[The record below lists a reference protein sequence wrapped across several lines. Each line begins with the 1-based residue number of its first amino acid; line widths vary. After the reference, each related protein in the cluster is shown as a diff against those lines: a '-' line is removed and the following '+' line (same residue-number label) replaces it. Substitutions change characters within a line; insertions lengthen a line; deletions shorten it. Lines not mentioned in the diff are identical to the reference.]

1 MQRCCKRNVPAW
13 GSLEARGGLHGH
25 MLTTVFVADDHS
37 IVRDGLV
44 SLLRANGLEVVGTAD
59 NGRDAVNGVLR
70 LAPRVVVMDISMPD
84 LGGIDAA
91 REIRAI
97 LPDVGIVI
105 LTMHSSAE
113 YVFKAL
119 EAGVRGYLLKESAS
133 VEIIDAVRAVEQGR
147 RYLSRKVAE
156 IVADGIG
163 ERAGAGVLESL
174 SKREREVLRLVVDG
188 YSSTK
193 IGALLHL
200 SPKTIDSYRSRLMH
214 KLHVN
219 QLAGLVKFAV
229 QHGLTASD

>member
-1 MQRCCKRNVPAW
+1 MV
-13 GSLEARGGLHGH
+13 
-25 MLTTVFVADDHS
+25 TTVFVADDHA

-59 NGRDAVNGVLR
+59 NGRHAIDGVLR

-84 LGGIDAA
+84 ISGIEAA
-91 REIRAI
+91 RTIRAA

-113 YVFKAL
+113 YVFDAL

-133 VEIIDAVRAVEQGR
+133 VEVIDAVRALEQGR

-163 ERAGAGVLESL
+163 ERASPDVLDSL

-188 YSSTK
+188 YSSSK

-214 KLHVN
+214 KLRVN

-229 QHGLTASD
+229 QHGLTASE